1 MILHILCV
9 KFLNYSNLK
18 YKGKT
23 MKYLVIIFVFVSS
36 SSFAVSLQNKDS
48 KSYDIKVKGSS
59 STMSTSIS
67 GGTTKGSICSS
78 SCKIIVDGVGEIEA
92 SGSDKVIIKNGSL
105 SK

>member
-1 MILHILCV
+1 
-9 KFLNYSNLK
+9 
-18 YKGKT
+18 
-23 MKYLVIIFVFVSS
+23 MKYTLLILLFASS
-36 SSFAVSLQNKDS
+36 LSMAVSLQNKDS

-67 GGTTKGSICSS
+67 SGTTKGSICSS

-92 SGSDKVIIKNGSL
+92 SGSDRVVIKNGSL

>member
-1 MILHILCV
+1 
-9 KFLNYSNLK
+9 
-18 YKGKT
+18 
-23 MKYLVIIFVFVSS
+23 MKYTLLILLFA
-36 SSFAVSLQNKDS
+36 SSFSMAVSLQNKDS

-78 SCKIIVDGVGEIEA
+78 SCTIIVEGVGEIKA
-92 SGSDKVIIKNGSL
+92 SGSDKVLIKNGSL